1 VNIKSKILATGSFL
15 GTHEIPTQTLLE
27 EAGFDK
33 IGLPVNLIERELGIT
48 HVRHSADS
56 VKPGDLAIAAV
67 EIALKRSGVAVSEID
82 AVIFWGID
90 RDYSEPATAHRVAHE
105 LGINALHCWD
115 QSDACHGFTTGIIT
129 ANLLIASGQIRHAL
143 VCTGERSSSKAR
155 YISDLFKDNTLG
167 VDDVQHTLGVFSLG
181 DAGGAMV
188 LGPTDN
194 GSGIQLVNSR
204 TNSSQSR
211 LCFYDIFGAERGIKP
226 SFGMEMTEICSKTI
240 RLVKRM
246 VPRTMKSLG
255 WDYPD
260 IDHLIQHQVGYKPYQ
275 VVLNMFRTPAEKS
288 PATYARLG
296 NLASASIPVC
306 MEYCNIKPGDRAI
319 INSTGSGIVA
329 THLGLV
335 F

>member
-1 VNIKSKILATGSFL
+1 MNIKTRIYATGACL
-15 GTHEIPTQTLLE
+15 GPHEVATNCLLE
-27 EAGFDK
+27 EAGFGK
-33 IGLPVNLIERELGIT
+33 LELPLNLIESELGIT
-48 HVRHSADS
+48 HVRHCADS
-56 VKPGDLAIAAV
+56 VKPGDLAITAG
-67 EIALKRSGVAVSEID
+67 EIAIRRAGVAPSEID
-82 AVIFWGID
+82 AVIFCGID

-155 YISDLFKDNTLG
+155 YISDLFKNHTLG
-167 VDDVQHTLGVFSLG
+167 VKDVPHTLGVFSLG
-181 DAGGAMV
+181 DAGGAML
-188 LGPTDN
+188 LGPCDD
-194 GSGIQLVNSR
+194 GAGIQLVNSR

-211 LCFYDIFGAERGIKP
+211 LCYYDIFGAERGIKP

-246 VPRTMKSLG
+246 VPRTMKALG
-255 WDYPD
+255 WDYED
-260 IDHLIQHQVGYKPYQ
+260 IDFLIQHQVGCKPYQ

-288 PATYARLG
+288 PATYARFG

-306 MEYCNIKPGDRAI
+306 FDYCAIKPGDRAI

>member
-1 VNIKSKILATGSFL
+1 MNIKTKIYATGATL
-15 GTHEIPTQTLLE
+15 GSHEIATESLLE
-27 EAGFDK
+27 EAGFDR
-33 IGLPVNLIERELGIT
+33 IGLPLNLIEKELGIT

-56 VKPGDLAIAAV
+56 VKPGDLAIAAG
-67 EIALKRSGVAVSEID
+67 EIAIRRSGVAASEID
-82 AVIFWGID
+82 AVIFCGID

-155 YISDLFKDNTLG
+155 YISDLFRDQTLG
-167 VDDVQHTLGVFSLG
+167 KQDVQHTLGVFSLG

-188 LGPTDN
+188 LGPGDD
-194 GSGIQLVNSR
+194 GAGIQLVNSR

-211 LCFYDIFGAERGIKP
+211 LCYYDIFGAERGIKP

-246 VPRTMKSLG
+246 VPRTMKALG
-255 WDYPD
+255 WDYTD
-260 IDHLIQHQVGYKPYQ
+260 IDFLIQHQVGYKPYQ
-275 VVLNMFRTPAEKS
+275 VVLNMFQTSADKS
-288 PATYARLG
+288 PATYARFG

-306 MEYCNIKPGDRAI
+306 FDFCDIKRGDRAI